1 MPQDLPPPQTF
12 PIQFPRLLVAE
23 KDFSAI
29 EPLIRTFGDRHLDLD
44 YDVCSSYPSAMRKLL
59 ASPYQLIICGAH
71 LAEID
76 DFLLLERTK
85 ALDPL
90 VPFVVTAGASEKE
103 SAGRLL
109 EQGAFDVIT
118 RPLDHEQ
125 TVRTIRLAL
134 WLNKL
139 RNIIARKERA
149 LDRYNQHLTDYPD
162 DREEIENLFKRTLS
176 CFDRTI
182 SCVEGTIL
190 RLEATT
196 ECFPNLAMEVEQ
208 QARKRAL
215 ERLKLFPK

>member
-1 MPQDLPPPQTF
+1 
-12 PIQFPRLLVAE
+12 
-23 KDFSAI
+23 
-29 EPLIRTFGDRHLDLD
+29 
-44 YDVCSSYPSAMRKLL
+44 MRKLL